1 MKGRVR
7 GIGLVGAVLVAAVL
21 SGAGAAAGV
30 TGGTA
35 PRSLDVVAEFTDA
48 GAVIRGNDVRV
59 DGVQAGRVTK
69 VEVRGG
75 LARLTLRV
83 DGAFAPL
90 HTDASVAIRPVS
102 LLGERFVD
110 LDRGTPSA
118 PVLGSGGVIPPSR
131 TRRSV
136 DLQEVL
142 DAVDQPTG
150 TALAAL
156 LVGLGEGMAGR
167 GADAAAGAQA
177 LEPAFT
183 RTAALL
189 ELLGDQNKLLGAVV
203 DRSAPVLS
211 ALASGRGERLDRL
224 VGATDDLL
232 GATATASPA
241 LDEGLRRLPAALASA
256 RSALA
261 ELAGLAGETT
271 PVLASLR
278 PVTGDLRQMADEL
291 GGFADGAGPAL
302 AALDPVL
309 DRGRELIDAA
319 RPVVAELN
327 AAGGD
332 FERVARSGRSLA
344 EAFPEDLSTLL
355 DFIRNVALATSGSD
369 GVSHYLR
376 VFSLSSQEALDGQ
389 VPKGAPGPPAL
400 PTAPAGPSGPVAGP
414 SAGSTMPD
422 VVKPTH
428 GEPDPGS
435 ATGLTAGQERAL
447 LQYLLGGR

>member
-1 MKGRVR
+1 MKRKLG
-7 GIGLVGAVLVAAVL
+7 VLGVVVVAALV
-21 SGAGAAAGV
+21 SAAGFGRA
-30 TGGTA
+30 GGTA
-35 PRSLDVVAEFTDA
+35 PATIDVVAEFTDA
-48 GAVIRGNDVRV
+48 GAIIPGNDVRV
-59 DGVQAGRVTK
+59 DGVLAGRVAK
-69 VEVRGG
+69 VGLKDG
-75 LARLTLRV
+75 LARLTLRL

-118 PVLGSGGVIPPSR
+118 PVLPDGGVIPPSR

-136 DLQEVL
+136 ELQEVL
-142 DAVDQPTG
+142 DAVDKPTG

-167 GADAAAGAQA
+167 GADAAAAAQA
-177 LEPAFT
+177 LEPSFT
-183 RTAALL
+183 RTADLL
-189 ELLGDQNKLLGAVV
+189 RILDEQNKLLAAVV

-232 GATATASPA
+232 AATASRGPA

-256 RSALA
+256 RAALA

-278 PVTGDLRQMADEL
+278 PVTGDLRQVADEL
-291 GGFADGAGPAL
+291 GRFADAAGPAL
-302 AALDPVL
+302 ASLDPVL
-309 DRGRELIDAA
+309 DRGRELIEAA
-319 RPVVAELN
+319 RPVVADLRP
-327 AAGGD
+327 AGGD
-332 FERVARSGRSLA
+332 LERMARSGRSLA
-344 EAFPEDLSTLL
+344 EAFPPDLSTLL

-369 GVSHYLR
+369 GLSHYLR
-376 VFSLSSQEALDGQ
+376 VFSVSSQEAFDGRL
-389 VPKGAPGPPAL
+389 PGPRPGVSPDLKPVLSPVA
-400 PTAPAGPSGPVAGP
+400 APLGPVAAPFG
-414 SAGSTMPD
+414 GLTTPD
-422 VVKPTH
+422 VVNPPN
-428 GEPDPGS
+428 EEPGS

-447 LQYLLGGR
+447 LRYLMGGG